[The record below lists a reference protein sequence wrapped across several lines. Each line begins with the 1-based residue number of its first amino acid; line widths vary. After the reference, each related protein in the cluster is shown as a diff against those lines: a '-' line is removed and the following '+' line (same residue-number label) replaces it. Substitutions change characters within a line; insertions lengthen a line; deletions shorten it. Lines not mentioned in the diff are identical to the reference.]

1 MALIGFALI
10 AVAAVIGIDITAQ
23 NNFAVDIDA
32 FGHLLSTT
40 AAGVFVAGVVAG
52 LAAAVGIMMFRDGL
66 VRSRRTRAESRAT
79 AAERERMASAYAR
92 EHGLDGRNGDD
103 RDIDLTEHDP
113 DREHLTTF

>member
-1 MALIGFALI
+1 
-10 AVAAVIGIDITAQ
+10 
-23 NNFAVDIDA
+23 
-32 FGHLLSTT
+32 
-40 AAGVFVAGVVAG
+40 
-52 LAAAVGIMMFRDGL
+52 MMFRDGL
-66 VRSRRTRAESRAT
+66 IRSRRTRAASRAT